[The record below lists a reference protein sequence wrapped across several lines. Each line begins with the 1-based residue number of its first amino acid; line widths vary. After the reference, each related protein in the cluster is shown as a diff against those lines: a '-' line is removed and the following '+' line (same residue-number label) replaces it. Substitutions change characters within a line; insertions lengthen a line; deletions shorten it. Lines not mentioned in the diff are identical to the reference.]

1 MSSYDKRWNIER
13 YPIGDGRQYSYGCPE
28 LDLMGYEEIDELLM
42 MVLREI
48 RKQESF

>member
-13 YPIGDGRQYSYGCPE
+13 YPIDGRQYSYGCPE
-28 LDLMGYEEIDELLM
+28 LGLMGYEEIDELLM

-48 RKQESF
+48 RKQEV